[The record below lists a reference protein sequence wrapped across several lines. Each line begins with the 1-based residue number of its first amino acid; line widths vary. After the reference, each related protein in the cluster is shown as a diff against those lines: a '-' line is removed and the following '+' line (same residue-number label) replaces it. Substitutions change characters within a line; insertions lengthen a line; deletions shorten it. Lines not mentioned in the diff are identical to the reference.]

1 MRTFFFNVWS
11 RQDIAPHLR
20 KAGKFID
27 TNRGRNVCFLHPSS
41 LMMRVPSITIQAFVV
56 RL

>member
-1 MRTFFFNVWS
+1 MRTFFFSVWS
-11 RQDIAPHLR
+11 RQEIAPDFR
-20 KAGKFID
+20 KAGKFMDI
-27 TNRGRNVCFLHPSS
+27 NRGRNVCFLHPSS